1 MVVVTNGKKNFS
13 KWDHVSINRSFRLS
27 LLKAFKMWREW
38 CRSSIKYKS
47 SWLNIKIDEVRYLR
61 MRIMQY
67 KTVIDII
74 ILIFLQF
81 PYNLRM
87 GIVKKID
94 VHKFPILPVKYLYS
108 HSLLTSVLFSS
119 TGRQKENK
127 RIRYQAILNNDIT
140 KTKASF
146 CLSILSQTQSYHIL
160 FYIILLQ

>member
-1 MVVVTNGKKNFS
+1 M
-13 KWDHVSINRSFRLS
+13 
-27 LLKAFKMWREW
+27 
-38 CRSSIKYKS
+38 IKYR
-47 SWLNIKIDEVRYLR
+47 NTRCRIFTDY
-61 MRIMQY
+61 MRIIQH
-67 KTVIDII
+67 TAVIDAI

-108 HSLLTSVLFSS
+108 HSLLTSVLFNS

-146 CLSILSQTQSYHIL
+146 CFSILSQTQSYHIL
-160 FYIILLQ
+160 TYIILLQ

>member
-47 SWLNIKIDEVRYLR
+47 SWLNIKIDEV
-61 MRIMQY
+61 QY
-67 KTVIDII
+67 KTVIYAI

-127 RIRYQAILNNDIT
+127 RIRYKAILNNDIT

-146 CLSILSQTQSYHIL
+146 CFSTLSQTQGYHIWTD
-160 FYIILLQ
+160 IILLQ